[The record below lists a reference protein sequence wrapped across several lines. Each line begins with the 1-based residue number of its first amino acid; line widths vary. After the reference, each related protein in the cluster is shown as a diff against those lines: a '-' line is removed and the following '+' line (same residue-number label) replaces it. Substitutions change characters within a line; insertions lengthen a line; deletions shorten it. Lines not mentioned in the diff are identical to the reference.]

1 MGGFKNLIYIA
12 KVLNLSTS
20 MYANKQSIIRT
31 GYSVII
37 GFWLLSFSSFGQAD
51 VTVGKPYAVVDAQH
65 KFYFYKGKE
74 ILTVKLTK
82 NSVIL
87 QKLNADNLL
96 FQKTKLYDDIGK
108 GYQLENVLNF
118 AGRYYLFYSKE
129 DGDVEQMFAREINF
143 KEGTFFT
150 AAVEL
155 LRVNHRIS
163 GDPMQVYR
171 QGVYGKYSFTLSGD
185 SSTLL
190 IQYRMKPDVK
200 RDSKNYDIIG
210 FNVYDGKMKNLWS
223 KEVTMPY
230 TEKKMDILD
239 YTVDRSGNA
248 YATAKVYED
257 ENREKEKEDE
267 NAPNYAI
274 ELLKIS
280 AKTQTLSKH
289 PVAVPNKFLQ
299 SLRLFESPK
308 GDLVGAGF
316 YNLDSKRRTADGV
329 FFFNIS
335 KEMKVSNTATHEIPI
350 SLLNQ
355 NASAKTQRKNER
367 KEDKDKAELEN
378 IYLDHVSI
386 EADGS
391 MLLVAEQFFITTRT
405 TYSSTG
411 GSTTT
416 YIYNY
421 NDMWITKISAAG
433 KLLWMK
439 KLPKLQQ
446 GGGPG
451 GMSYHFF
458 RTKES
463 YNLIFIDNKKNIKLT
478 PDKTP
483 ARHIDGLGGFLT
495 AYQVNVTS
503 GEVSKALLLDTDDVK
518 GMEIYQ
524 FTTKRI
530 IATGPREFVFEAYKK
545 KKEDVLIKVKL

>member
-1 MGGFKNLIYIA
+1 MNFNT
-12 KVLNLSTS
+12 LSR
-20 MYANKQSIIRT
+20 SIIRFAML
-31 GYSVII
+31 II
-37 GFWLLSFSSFGQAD
+37 GFSSLSFLSLAQAD
-51 VTVGKPYAVVDAQH
+51 VSVGKPYNVVDAQH
-65 KFYFYKGKE
+65 KFYFAKGKE

-82 NSVIL
+82 NTIVL
-87 QKLNADNLL
+87 QKLRSDNLT
-96 FQKTKLYDDIGK
+96 FEKVKLYDDIGK
-108 GYQLENVLNF
+108 GYKLENVLNF
-118 AGRYYLFYSKE
+118 AGRHYLFYSKE
-129 DGDVEQMFAREINF
+129 DGDVEQLFAREINF
-143 KEGTFFT
+143 KEGAFFT
-150 AAVEL
+150 GAVEL
-155 LRVNHRIS
+155 LRVNHKIS
-163 GDPMQVYR
+163 DDPMEVYR
-171 QGVYGKYSFTLSGD
+171 QGIYGKYSFTLSGD

-210 FNVYDGKMKNLWS
+210 LNVYDGKMKNLWS

-248 YATAKVYED
+248 YATVKVYED
-257 ENREKEKEDE
+257 EDREKEKEDE
-267 NAPNYAI
+267 NAPNYTI

-280 AKTQTLSKH
+280 TKTQALTKH

-367 KEDKDKAELEN
+367 REDKDKAELEN
-378 IYLDHVSI
+378 IYLDHVSM
-386 EADGS
+386 ESDGS
-391 MLLVAEQFFITTRT
+391 ILLVAEQFFITTRT
-405 TYSSTG
+405 TYSSNG

-421 NDMWITKISAAG
+421 NDMWVTKISAGG

-458 RTKES
+458 PTKES
-463 YNLIFIDNKKNIKLT
+463 YNFIFIDNKKNINLT

-495 AYQVNVTS
+495 AYKVNVLS
-503 GEVSKALLLDTDDVK
+503 GAVSKSLLLDTDDVK

-530 IATGPREFVFEAYKK
+530 IPTAAREFVFEAYKK